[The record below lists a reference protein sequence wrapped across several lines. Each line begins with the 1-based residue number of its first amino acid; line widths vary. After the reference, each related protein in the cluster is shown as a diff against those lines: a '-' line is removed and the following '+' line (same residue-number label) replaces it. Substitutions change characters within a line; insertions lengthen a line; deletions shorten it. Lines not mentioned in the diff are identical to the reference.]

1 MRHAPFTVDQ
11 AAHDA
16 WLLHM
21 RTALD
26 ELGLA
31 PEHEKELW
39 RYLTYA
45 AGSMVNTAADG
56 PSPSD
61 AHIPEPEP
69 RITVTISSRWARKR
83 FPAAHAL

>member
-45 AGSMVNTAADG
+45 AGSMVNTAG
-56 PSPSD
+56 
-61 AHIPEPEP
+61 
-69 RITVTISSRWARKR
+69 
-83 FPAAHAL
+83 